1 MLAHCL
7 PLQAPPWRG
16 ARSSGRGCAR
26 PSPSWSSSCGCRC
39 GGPWLVMSTKVAGAI
54 HRHDGC
60 AKSHCL
66 KPQPSVHCPPQ
77 LPSPAC
83 CLLTPDF
90 FSPARPQEFVELVR
104 AGQQL
109 EAIAYARRHLAPWAS
124 QASKQH
130 SLRGAMLAC
139 FDFVCFILTRSA
151 EKSYSPWNRQA
162 STTCLQH
169 APCAALHPATL
180 HS

>member
-1 MLAHCL
+1 
-7 PLQAPPWRG
+7 
-16 ARSSGRGCAR
+16 
-26 PSPSWSSSCGCRC
+26 
-39 GGPWLVMSTKVAGAI
+39 MSTKVAGATQ
-54 HRHDGC
+54 RHDGC

-139 FDFVCFILTRSA
+139 FGFVCFELLHYLQ
-151 EKSYSPWNRQA
+151 KSRTVPWNRRA
-162 STTCLQH
+162 INNLFATCSLRGL
-169 APCAALHPATL
+169 APCCIAQLIPVLASSP
-180 HS
+180 